1 MPIIHQIIISR
12 PATDPYK
19 KRSGIFI
26 YVSFFSTNYFPPK
39 NSTPHSPKTGRWLL
53 DPPHCAPGPPPFAPM
68 DDSNY
73 TASAFSWSFHPWTR
87 IPLPSGG
94 MCGVRL
100 DWILCY
106 LAEMC
111 RMNFGCSGFLYEIGA
126 VGEAAELFLHFLG
139 KDWGKTVSLSF
150 QACGKDDKTY
160 QTGPGSTRV

>member
-39 NSTPHSPKTGRWLL
+39 KALL
-53 DPPHCAPGPPPFAPM
+53 IPPEPAVGYLIPPAVHPGPPFAPM

-111 RMNFGCSGFLYEIGA
+111 
-126 VGEAAELFLHFLG
+126 
-139 KDWGKTVSLSF
+139 
-150 QACGKDDKTY
+150 
-160 QTGPGSTRV
+160 